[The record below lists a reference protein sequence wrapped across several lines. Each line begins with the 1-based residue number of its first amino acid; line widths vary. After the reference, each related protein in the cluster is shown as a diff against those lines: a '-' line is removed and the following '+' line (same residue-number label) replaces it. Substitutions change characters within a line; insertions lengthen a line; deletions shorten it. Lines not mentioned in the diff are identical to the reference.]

1 MTDDKTDKQ
10 KYPTAKAELSI
21 IYVRKKVPKIM
32 KKLSYTH
39 IIYDKRKVKLLKR
52 SNLQIFKYK
61 NDRIKYFDDKNQG
74 SCLSQNKI
82 FSVPE
87 LIASKKQYKTTYNS
101 KSLDD
106 LFFRNTTH
114 FKSDFLV
121 YIIPKLIY
129 QNKEY
134 HFLNNPVLKIYRCQL
149 NTNEESCCCSCNSDA
164 MFEVMKSLYDCY
176 KKKNCDNCNCI
187 LCGHL
192 PREERR
198 LGELRKSSVSVTK
211 VEGKKRK
218 KSKEMIKQKISSLK
232 GKNVAEKE
240 KILRDLIKSGAP
252 LPQPKTKSDKEI
264 IKRVQT
270 ELRRPYEVSEVVK
283 PLDNRKIPSEK
294 LKKLKEA
301 GILTPLEGKSLEQK
315 EKILTGL
322 AMNGI
327 PLPKGKSESDQKI
340 IDKVRKDVGLPPEP
354 KTASDKKKYDKA
366 LEMGLITPLLGKSA
380 SEKEKVLQGQADLG
394 LKLPEGHTESEQKL
408 IAKIKAVKIEPS
420 ELKVP
425 SSKLRKSKAE
435 GIRTTLQGKT
445 PEEKEKIIKDLAMKG
460 IPLPDGKSASD
471 KKLIDKVRAEIGLP
485 PQPKTSSSKE
495 NYAKAQGAGLIV
507 PLEGK
512 TESQKEKLLKEQ
524 AKLGLSLPEG
534 RTPSEKALI
543 AKVKAQTP
551 AVVTIA
557 SDKIKSTKK
566 GVGLLTPLHGKTL
579 EQKENILKDLAMHN
593 IPLPE
598 PKTPSE
604 KLAADKVRN
613 DLGLPPEP
621 KSKKEVSKYNQAV
634 AAGLITPLEGKTQ
647 AEKEKILQGQA
658 DLGLQLP
665 EGRSPS
671 EKALIKK
678 VKAKKKKHRGKVVEG
693 ILPPDKRQKLDDKTR
708 KVLKEGKGPS
718 DECICRLISPESDKV
733 IESKSK
739 ATKTKDIK
747 TPSQKEKI
755 IRELA
760 KQGAPLPVPKTHSE
774 KKILDKI
781 QADLGLPPVPSTPS
795 LKEKYVKAQKE
806 GIIVPLQGKTPSQK
820 EIILKKQAK
829 MGITLPKGRTPSET
843 ALVNKIRTAVKPES
857 IASKKL
863 WKAKEAGI
871 LTPLTGKSPDEQIRI
886 LRNIAKAGLPLPE
899 GKTSSEKQ
907 IIQKVKD
914 DMGLPSKG
922 IPSELF
928 RKAKA
933 AGLITPLGDKTQEQ
947 KEKILRDRVAMGLP
961 LPDGITPSDKQLI
974 KKIKTSPGYRSP
986 KISDEAKVKK
996 TRTTDL
1002 LKSLEGK
1009 TPSQKEK
1016 ILKQQITAGL
1026 PLLEGKT
1033 QSEKELIKKIQAKTS
1048 QGKTASQKEKKLRSF
1063 AKQGLALPE
1072 PKTTSEKA
1080 LIDKI
1085 RAKEKVSKEIKP
1097 LSEKIRLAKAAG
1109 LLTPLEGKSP
1119 EQKEKVLKGLVK
1131 AGLPLP
1137 DGKSPSEKKLIE
1149 KVREEVGLP
1158 PKPKTSSMHNKM
1170 KQAHLAGIITPLEGK
1185 TSKEKEKILKKMH
1198 VNGIPLPKGR
1208 TPSEKSLIEKI
1219 KADVKL
1225 KARKEPSEIEKPKS
1239 KDLLT
1244 PLEGKTPTQ
1253 KEKVIRELI
1262 KSGQPLP
1269 EGKTRSELAL
1279 INKIKAEMGL
1289 IMPPEKVQKL
1299 DKKTAKAMKEGKGPS
1314 DECICHILSPE
1325 VKKEKSVEAL
1335 RIPSEKLRK
1344 VKETGLLTP
1353 LQGKSRAEKEKI
1365 LKGLA
1370 IQGIPL
1376 PEAKTTSEKKLISKV
1391 RADVGLP
1398 PEPGTP
1404 SLKEKY
1410 NKAVDAGLITPLQG
1424 KSIGQKEKILKG
1436 QAQMGLPLPEGRT
1449 PSEKSLIQKVKSDY
1463 EKPSKTRIGALSEKK
1478 GKIKTKSKKIEVAA
1492 ERLSGKRLTKT
1503 KGAITEEFEDIIK
1516 TTTCDKGCGCDK
1528 KKIRFKHSYVKI
1540 RVTSPDISSLCPCP
1554 EECLPGVKGG
1564 VFTDNEGIKVTVGRA
1579 IGIPSFSS
1587 RKSFLSDVN
1596 LKLYKTF
1603 FKPSYA
1609 VLSTTEL
1616 LTSESAFSLFGYHY
1630 NVANRSPRNE
1640 TKSEIKINKE
1650 SCYMNDIYQKYYNNY
1665 SFDRMDIESNDK
1677 HINLQT
1683 FKENRCKK
1691 ISFQEFSVTDTS
1703 QDTSFESIC
1712 LLNKNSSVSLV
1723 TLPDSVSV
1731 ISFSA
1736 TDSSSSSSFY
1746 ELKQNLRYH
1755 GDYGI
1760 LKNHSLFTQENNKIS
1775 ICNAECV
1782 W

>member
-1 MTDDKTDKQ
+1 M
-10 KYPTAKAELSI
+10 
-21 IYVRKKVPKIM
+21 
-32 KKLSYTH
+32 
-39 IIYDKRKVKLLKR
+39 
-52 SNLQIFKYK
+52 
-61 NDRIKYFDDKNQG
+61 
-74 SCLSQNKI
+74 
-82 FSVPE
+82 
-87 LIASKKQYKTTYNS
+87 
-101 KSLDD
+101 
-106 LFFRNTTH
+106 
-114 FKSDFLV
+114 
-121 YIIPKLIY
+121 
-129 QNKEY
+129 
-134 HFLNNPVLKIYRCQL
+134 
-149 NTNEESCCCSCNSDA
+149 
-164 MFEVMKSLYDCY
+164 
-176 KKKNCDNCNCI
+176 
-187 LCGHL
+187 
-192 PREERR
+192 
-198 LGELRKSSVSVTK
+198 
-211 VEGKKRK
+211 
-218 KSKEMIKQKISSLK
+218 
-232 GKNVAEKE
+232 
-240 KILRDLIKSGAP
+240 
-252 LPQPKTKSDKEI
+252 
-264 IKRVQT
+264 
-270 ELRRPYEVSEVVK
+270 
-283 PLDNRKIPSEK
+283 
-294 LKKLKEA
+294 
-301 GILTPLEGKSLEQK
+301 
-315 EKILTGL
+315 
-322 AMNGI
+322 
-327 PLPKGKSESDQKI
+327 
-340 IDKVRKDVGLPPEP
+340 
-354 KTASDKKKYDKA
+354 
-366 LEMGLITPLLGKSA
+366 
-380 SEKEKVLQGQADLG
+380 
-394 LKLPEGHTESEQKL
+394 
-408 IAKIKAVKIEPS
+408 
-420 ELKVP
+420 
-425 SSKLRKSKAE
+425 
-435 GIRTTLQGKT
+435 
-445 PEEKEKIIKDLAMKG
+445 
-460 IPLPDGKSASD
+460 
-471 KKLIDKVRAEIGLP
+471 
-485 PQPKTSSSKE
+485 
-495 NYAKAQGAGLIV
+495 
-507 PLEGK
+507 
-512 TESQKEKLLKEQ
+512 
-524 AKLGLSLPEG
+524 
-534 RTPSEKALI
+534 
-543 AKVKAQTP
+543 
-551 AVVTIA
+551 
-557 SDKIKSTKK
+557 
-566 GVGLLTPLHGKTL
+566 
-579 EQKENILKDLAMHN
+579 
-593 IPLPE
+593 
-598 PKTPSE
+598 
-604 KLAADKVRN
+604 
-613 DLGLPPEP
+613 
-621 KSKKEVSKYNQAV
+621 
-634 AAGLITPLEGKTQ
+634 
-647 AEKEKILQGQA
+647 
-658 DLGLQLP
+658 
-665 EGRSPS
+665 
-671 EKALIKK
+671 
-678 VKAKKKKHRGKVVEG
+678 
-693 ILPPDKRQKLDDKTR
+693 
-708 KVLKEGKGPS
+708 
-718 DECICRLISPESDKV
+718 
-733 IESKSK
+733 
-739 ATKTKDIK
+739 
-747 TPSQKEKI
+747 
-755 IRELA
+755 
-760 KQGAPLPVPKTHSE
+760 
-774 KKILDKI
+774 
-781 QADLGLPPVPSTPS
+781 
-795 LKEKYVKAQKE
+795 
-806 GIIVPLQGKTPSQK
+806 
-820 EIILKKQAK
+820 
-829 MGITLPKGRTPSET
+829 
-843 ALVNKIRTAVKPES
+843 VKPES

-947 KEKILRDRVAMGLP
+947 KEKNLRDRVAMGLP
-961 LPDGITPSDKQLI
+961 LPDGITPSDKQ
-974 KKIKTSPGYRSP
+974 SP

-1137 DGKSPSEKKLIE
+1137 DE

-1158 PKPKTSSMHNKM
+1158 PKPKTSWMHNKM

-1185 TSKEKEKILKKMH
+1185 TSTEKEKILKKMH

-1225 KARKEPSEIEKPKS
+1225 KARKEPSKIEKPKS

-1650 SCYMNDIYQKYYNNY
+1650 SCYMNEIYQKYYNNY

-1683 FKENRCKK
+1683 FKEKRCKK

-1755 GDYGI
+1755 VRTYLDIQELLCRILPREQLNDTSSLIIVMPSSSDEYNPQYVRSISSSTIGLDVLEKNCSWNYKAHSLLHLHQNQRGFKITTAGRILHNNSRPTINDKIGENTNIQYKNKDYKTRKHRTTDTTQDRPCCCEVSGKLDVPSDVCQDRMDNIVTEILTPII
-1760 LKNHSLFTQENNKIS
+1760 LKEADALGLCHETYINSSRKKIICQKRVSASHSNLGISTDYCCKVPSHRHSTQMCDSGDIVLNENTTNNTLKTCECDPQKLVEIFDKKTKEIFSKACNISYDKLLEKNEKKLLKKNIICECPEEPEPEIDLSEWIDEKQMRKLKSELTQTRSGFKINKPRRKYDLEKSDLDMNFEDILKYIADNLEEENNKYNKDVCDCSSNLESKSKNITNCECPYEEPPSQIQTEGTSKEEPFTGIKFHIS
-1775 ICNAECV
+1775 GKGSGSKGLNGILCFNLLNDFSKQI
-1782 W
+1782 

>member
-21 IYVRKKVPKIM
+21 IY
-32 KKLSYTH
+32 
-39 IIYDKRKVKLLKR
+39 
-52 SNLQIFKYK
+52 
-61 NDRIKYFDDKNQG
+61 NQG

-211 VEGKKRK
+211 VEGEKRK
-218 KSKEMIKQKISSLK
+218 KSKEIIKQKISSLK

-270 ELRRPYEVSEVVK
+270 ELRH
-283 PLDNRKIPSEK
+283 
-294 LKKLKEA
+294 
-301 GILTPLEGKSLEQK
+301 
-315 EKILTGL
+315 
-322 AMNGI
+322 
-327 PLPKGKSESDQKI
+327 
-340 IDKVRKDVGLPPEP
+340 VGLPPEP

-408 IAKIKAVKIEPS
+408 IAKIKAAKIEPS

-806 GIIVPLQGKTPSQK
+806 GIIVPLEGKTPSQK

-829 MGITLPKGRTPSET
+829 MGITLPEGRTPSET

-974 KKIKTSPGYRSP
+974 KKIKTSP
-986 KISDEAKVKK
+986 
-996 TRTTDL
+996 
-1002 LKSLEGK
+1002 
-1009 TPSQKEK
+1009 
-1016 ILKQQITAGL
+1016 
-1026 PLLEGKT
+1026 
-1033 QSEKELIKKIQAKTS
+1033 
-1048 QGKTASQKEKKLRSF
+1048 
-1063 AKQGLALPE
+1063 
-1072 PKTTSEKA
+1072 
-1080 LIDKI
+1080 
-1085 RAKEKVSKEIKP
+1085 EIKP

-1185 TSKEKEKILKKMH
+1185 TSTEKEKILKKMH

-1225 KARKEPSEIEKPKS
+1225 KARKEPSKIEKPKS

-1299 DKKTAKAMKEGKGPS
+1299 DKKTAKTMKEGKGPS

-1325 VKKEKSVEAL
+1325 VRKEKSAEAL
-1335 RIPSEKLRK
+1335 RVPSERFRK
-1344 VKETGLLTP
+1344 AKETGLLTP
-1353 LQGKSRAEKEKI
+1353 LQGKSIAEKEKI

-1370 IQGIPL
+1370 MQGIPL
-1376 PEAKTTSEKKLISKV
+1376 PEAKTTSEKKLINKI

-1398 PEPGTP
+1398 PEPKTS
-1404 SLKEKY
+1404 SLKQKY
-1410 NKAVDAGLITPLQG
+1410 NKAIAAGLITPLQG

-1449 PSEKSLIQKVKSDY
+1449 PSEKSLIQKVKTDY

-1650 SCYMNDIYQKYYNNY
+1650 SCYMNEIYQKYYNNY

-1703 QDTSFESIC
+1703 QDTNYKTRKHRTLKIKENCRIISTDTTQDRPCCCEVSGKLDVPSDVCQDRMDNIVTEILTPIILKEADALGTQNQIRSETPNSSRALC
-1712 LLNKNSSVSLV
+1712 NNCGAANKSLQKKVNLLCPCEHHQIFSEDNHTEHQQNKNKKCKCKEKKLLKKNIICECPEEPEPEIDLSEWIDEKQMRKLKS
-1723 TLPDSVSV
+1723 
-1731 ISFSA
+1731 
-1736 TDSSSSSSFY
+1736 
-1746 ELKQNLRYH
+1746 ELTQTRSGFKINKPRRKYDLEKS
-1755 GDYGI
+1755 DLDMNFEDI
-1760 LKNHSLFTQENNKIS
+1760 LKYIANNLEEENNKYNKDVCDCSSNLESKSKNITNCECPYEEPPSQIQTEETSKEEPFTGIKFHIS
-1775 ICNAECV
+1775 GKGSGSKGLNGILCFNLLNDFSKQI
-1782 W
+1782 